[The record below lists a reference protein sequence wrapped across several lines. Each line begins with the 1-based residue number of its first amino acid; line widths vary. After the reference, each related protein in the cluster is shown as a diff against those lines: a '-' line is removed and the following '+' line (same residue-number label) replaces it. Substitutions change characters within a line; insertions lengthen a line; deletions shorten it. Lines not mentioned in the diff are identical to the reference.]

1 MIGRQ
6 GEGWERL
13 DMSSFLVVNISKLS
27 RFMLTSHFLGKSC
40 LLFLLSTAM
49 LGHSIYQ
56 RRMNLY
62 FIIYQLI
69 YKTSMDC
76 FD

>member
-1 MIGRQ
+1 
-6 GEGWERL
+6 
-13 DMSSFLVVNISKLS
+13 
-27 RFMLTSHFLGKSC
+27 MLTSHFLGKSC